1 MSQLDLIPMT
11 ETEKAIPGAQWWA
24 GEYQCRNFGGYYQ
37 VRERGRG
44 AWQFVIYGFGCDDTT
59 ACIYRI
65 EKDGSLVHEDV
76 PIDDRDR
83 LRVNGRKYGRDNW
96 RH

>member
-37 VRERGRG
+37 VREQGRG
-44 AWQFVIYGFGCDDTT
+44 DWQFVIYGFGCDDTT
-59 ACIYRI
+59 ASIYRI
-65 EKDGSLVHEDV
+65 DRDGRLVHEDV
-76 PIDDRDR
+76 PIDGHDR
-83 LRVNGRKYGRDNW
+83 LTVNGRKYGRDNW